1 MNSDSPGMLPERMHK
16 PLTVLALYFASA
28 SMSALAA
35 VYELRAN
42 GLGMVGT
49 ERTHAFK

>member
-1 MNSDSPGMLPERMHK
+1 MLPERMHK